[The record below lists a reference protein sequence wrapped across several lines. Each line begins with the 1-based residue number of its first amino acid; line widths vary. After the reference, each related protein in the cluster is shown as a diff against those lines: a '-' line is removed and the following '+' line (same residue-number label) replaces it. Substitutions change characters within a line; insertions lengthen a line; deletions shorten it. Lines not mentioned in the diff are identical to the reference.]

1 MTVRELHLEGTLL
14 LKGLPQPALEAKVL
28 LFKAASLDEKA
39 FYSEPEAGVSLR
51 VRNAYLRLVRR
62 RLEGRPL
69 GYVTGRKEFWSLS
82 FKVGPGVLI
91 PRPETE
97 LLVEKTIDLAGR
109 GGERILD
116 MGTGSGNIAVALASE
131 LPRAVITAADVSPKA
146 LRTAAANAR
155 TLGCARIRFVRS
167 DLFSSFRKGKD
178 RYDIIV
184 SNPPYIGREEWAGL
198 SRDVRDHEPKR
209 ALVGGKK
216 GLEFIGRLVRQAPS
230 FLKPGGFLV
239 FEIGAGQIESV
250 RSLFGKGWERPE
262 VIPDLAGIPRV
273 VSTRLS

>member
-1 MTVRELHLEGTLL
+1 MTVRELHLEGTRL

-28 LFKAASLDEKA
+28 LFKAASLDAKA
-39 FYSEPEAGVSLR
+39 FYAEPEAGVSLR

-82 FKVGPGVLI
+82 FRVGPGVLI

-97 LLVEKTIDLAGR
+97 LLVDEAIGRAGR
-109 GGERILD
+109 EGGHILD
-116 MGTGSGNIAVALASE
+116 MGTGSGNVAVALAGE
-131 LPRAVITAADVSPKA
+131 LPRAAITAADISPKA

-155 TLGCARIRFVRS
+155 DLGCARIRFVRS
-167 DLFSSFRKGKD
+167 NLFSAFREARARFD
-178 RYDIIV
+178 VIV

-198 SRDVRDHEPKR
+198 SPDVREHEPKR
-209 ALVGGKK
+209 ALVGGKT

-230 FLKPGGFLV
+230 FLKPGGFLI
-239 FEIGAGQIESV
+239 FEIGAGQVESV
-250 RSLFGKGWERPE
+250 RTLFGKDWERPV

-273 VSTRLS
+273 VSARLS